1 MNKVFSKYH
10 LLLILFFIPSIMF
23 GDDAEKII
31 SHLQKKYDGMKDAT
45 ISFTQKVQF
54 NFTKKE
60 QTFSGKITM
69 KRGNKYRIE
78 VGEQT
83 IVTDGKTV
91 WTYSKP
97 NKQVL
102 VNMYQEDEETLTPDK
117 IMTALPKEYKS
128 EIVGEEKIGK
138 FKTTILKLQPKESS
152 TIKSMKV
159 WVDESEWLM
168 RQIQIQDVS
177 DNLSTYM
184 IDEIKMNTGVA
195 DSYFKFDAPKG
206 VEVIDMR

>member
-1 MNKVFSKYH
+1 
-10 LLLILFFIPSIMF
+10 MF